1 MPGIADIALGS
12 APIMG
17 GALLGAA
24 AGQFKGPDYRA
35 TITADLDLLDRIP
48 PEQEARRA
56 ALRAS
61 IDERIDD
68 LVKASQRSR
77 RLKEIASSY
86 QGNWRDIVLFIS
98 NVLFTIIWWNVEH
111 SRTNWLP
118 MFVVLI
124 AVSLLT
130 AFYALRGTFSAI
142 RGIFRRKPS

>member
-1 MPGIADIALGS
+1 MAGIADIALGS

-98 NVLFTIIWWNVEH
+98 TVLFTIIWWNVEH

-118 MFVVLI
+118 MFLVLI

-130 AFYALRGTFSAI
+130 AYYALRGAFSAI